1 MEYLRLIF
9 TSDFLNAIIRMSTP
23 VLFVAMAAC
32 ISRQANV
39 LCIAFEGILLFSALG
54 GVIGSALT
62 QSLWLGILLGLAMG
76 ISLAI
81 GFAYFVMYMD
91 TKPMLIGLALNTLGK
106 SGSVL
111 ILLMVCGSK
120 GNSTSMPSLTF
131 PTVGAK
137 FLSDIPVLGKILSG
151 QNILTWVVVLVVILT
166 TFLIYKTPFGL
177 RIRAVGEDP
186 DAAEAAGINVK
197 RTKFIALL
205 MAGFLCSFGGMFLS
219 MAYVPYFT
227 ANMSAGRGFVGIAAS
242 HLGMGN
248 PVSATI
254 WAVVFGAADAL
265 GNLAQ
270 SFDLPSQFAQM
281 TPYIVTLVGLCY
293 LGFGSRHKR
302 KGIKT
307 SAKAEHLKKAEE
319 EGEERH

>member
-9 TSDFLNAIIRMSTP
+9 TSDFLNSIIRMSTP

-54 GVIGSALT
+54 GVVGSALT
-62 QSLWLGILLGLAMG
+62 QSLWAGILLGLAMG
-76 ISLAI
+76 ISLAV

-106 SGSVL
+106 SGTIL

-131 PTVGAK
+131 PTVEAK
-137 FLSDIPVLGKILSG
+137 FLAGIPVLGKVLSG
-151 QNILTWVVVLVVILT
+151 QNILTWVVILVVVLT
-166 TFLIYKTPFGL
+166 TLLIYKTPFGL
-177 RIRAVGEDP
+177 RVRAVGEDP
-186 DAAEAAGINVK
+186 GAAESAGINVK

-205 MAGFLCSFGGMFLS
+205 IAGFLCSFGGMFLS

-248 PVSATI
+248 PVAATI
-254 WAVVFGAADAL
+254 WAVVFGSADAL

-281 TPYIVTLVGLCY
+281 TPYIVTLAGLCY
-293 LGFGSRHKR
+293 LGLGSNR
-302 KGIKT
+302 KGKIKK
-307 SAKAEHLKKAEE
+307 ALARAEHLAHAETE
-319 EGEERH
+319 KEKDS

>member
-1 MEYLRLIF
+1 MQYLQLIF
-9 TSDFLNAIIRMSTP
+9 SSDFLNSIIRMATP

-54 GVIGSALT
+54 GVIGSALS
-62 QSLWLGILLGLAMG
+62 QSIWIGILLGLAMG
-76 ISLAI
+76 ISLAV
-81 GFAYFVMYMD
+81 GFAYFVMYLD

-106 SGSVL
+106 SGTVL
-111 ILLMVCGSK
+111 ILLLVCGSK

-131 PTVGAK
+131 PAVQLDWLK
-137 FLSDIPVLGKILSG
+137 NIPFLGKILSG
-151 QNILTWVVVLVVILT
+151 QNILTWVVVLVVVLT
-166 TFLIYKTPFGL
+166 ALLIYKTPFGL
-177 RIRAVGEDP
+177 RVRAVGEDP
-186 DAAEAAGINVK
+186 SAAEAAGINVK

-205 MAGFLCSFGGMFLS
+205 IAGFLCSFGGMFLS

-242 HLGMGN
+242 HLGAGN
-248 PVSATI
+248 PIAATV
-254 WAVVFGAADAL
+254 WAVIFGSADAL

-281 TPYIVTLVGLCY
+281 TPYIVTLIGLCY
-293 LGFGSRHKR
+293 LGFGKKGKR
-302 KGIKT
+302 R
-307 SAKAEHLKKAEE
+307 SEKALKKAARKNQGAQ
-319 EGEERH
+319 EGAMKG

>member
-1 MEYLRLIF
+1 MEYLQLIF
-9 TSDFLNAIIRMSTP
+9 TSDFVNSIIRMSTP

-54 GVIGSALT
+54 GVIGSAFT
-62 QSLWLGILLGLAMG
+62 QSLWIGILLGLGMG
-76 ISLAI
+76 IFLAV

-91 TKPMLIGLALNTLGK
+91 TKPMLIGLALNTLGE
-106 SGSVL
+106 SGS
-111 ILLMVCGSK
+111 ILLLLMACGSK

-131 PTVGAK
+131 PSIDFSA
-137 FLSDIPVLGKILSG
+137 LSGIPVIGKIISG
-151 QNILTWVVVLVVILT
+151 QNILTWVVIFVVIAT
-166 TFLIYKTPFGL
+166 YILIYKTSFGL
-177 RIRAVGEDP
+177 RVRAVGEDP

-197 RTKFIALL
+197 RTKFISLL
-205 MAGFLCSFGGMFLS
+205 IAGFLCSFGGMFLS

-242 HLGMGN
+242 HLGAGN
-248 PVSATI
+248 PLSATI
-254 WAVVFGAADAL
+254 WAIIFGSADAL

-281 TPYIVTLVGLCY
+281 TPYIVTLIGLCY
-293 LGFGSRHKR
+293 LGIGMNNK
-302 KGIKT
+302 KKT
-307 SAKAEHLKKAEE
+307 KKAIEKAESKD
-319 EGEERH
+319 